1 MAVLMGMSGDVKGK
15 TYPIEG
21 DGLTLGRSADN
32 SVAIS
37 NATVSGHHAT
47 IKREGDSYVL
57 RDLGSTNGTRVNSRE
72 VKEAVLRPKDLVQVG
87 SVEFL
92 FNSEA
97 MSYEDAKAATVRT
110 EVLESKGSASMP
122 ESFDNISPF
131 GARRRENMTIWI
143 PLIAVLGLLALGVVI
158 YLLIKLFSA

>member
-15 TYPIEG
+15 TYPI
-21 DGLTLGRSADN
+21 DDNGLTLGRSTDN
-32 SVAIS
+32 TVAIN

-47 IKREGDSYVL
+47 IRREGDAYIL

-72 VKEAVLRPKDLVQVG
+72 VKEAALRPKDLIQVG

-97 MSYEDAKAATVRT
+97 MSFEDAQAAMTRT
-110 EVLESKGSASMP
+110 EVLESQGSVSMP

-131 GARRRENMTIWI
+131 GARRRENLTFWV
-143 PLIAVLGLLALGVVI
+143 PLIVALGLLALGVVI
-158 YLLIKLFSA
+158 YLFIKLFSA